1 MTTPGQAHPE
11 YLLRLGDNALILGQ
25 RLSEWCG
32 HGPALE
38 EDIALTNIALDLI
51 GQSRLLLTHA
61 GSLMTPPQSE
71 DELAYGRDQ
80 FAFRNF
86 TMLELPN
93 SGLEKGQQQ
102 RDFGFTIVRLFLFS
116 AYAVELWQA
125 LSKSGDPQ
133 LAAIAA
139 KSLKE
144 ARYHLRHA
152 GDWVLR
158 LGDGTAESHRR
169 AQRALQALLPYA
181 NEFFSPD
188 AVESEIVARGI
199 GVTGAGLQAN
209 WQATVSQVL
218 AAATLNWPTTSRFES
233 TGKCGRH
240 SEHFGFLL
248 AEMQSLAR
256 AHPGA
261 QW

>member
-1 MTTPGQAHPE
+1 MASAAHVD

-32 HGPALE
+32 HGPVLE
-38 EDIALTNIALDLI
+38 EDIALSNIALDLI
-51 GQSRLLLTHA
+51 GQARLLLAHA
-61 GSLMTPPQSE
+61 GSLMPVPQTE
-71 DELAYGRDQ
+71 DDLAYLRDQ

-102 RDFGFTIVRLFLFS
+102 RDYAFTIARNFLFS
-116 AYAVELWQA
+116 VYAVEQWTA
-125 LSKSGDPQ
+125 LSTSSDVQ

-144 ARYHLRHA
+144 ARYHVRHA
-152 GDWVLR
+152 TDWMLR
-158 LGDGTAESHRR
+158 FGDGTDESHHR
-169 AQRALQALLPYA
+169 AQAALVALWPYA
-181 NEFFSPD
+181 NEFFSTD
-188 AVESEIVARGI
+188 ATEADTAAQGI
-199 GVTGAGLQAN
+199 GVTGASLRPG
-209 WQATVSQVL
+209 WQATVSSVIAQ
-218 AAATLNWPTTSRFES
+218 ATLKEPPPSHFSS
-233 TGKCGRH
+233 TGKLGRH

>member
-1 MTTPGQAHPE
+1 MGNTSHVD
-11 YLLRLGDNALILGQ
+11 YLLRIGDNALILGQ

-32 HGPALE
+32 HGPVLE
-38 EDIALTNIALDLI
+38 EDIALSNIALDLI
-51 GQSRLLLTHA
+51 GQARLLLAHA
-61 GSLMTPPQSE
+61 GTLMPTPHSE
-71 DELAYGRDQ
+71 DQLAYERDQ
-80 FAFRNF
+80 FAFRNL

-102 RDFGFTIVRLFLFS
+102 RDYAFTIARNFLYS
-116 AYAVELWQA
+116 AYAVAQWQSLCA
-125 LSKSGDPQ
+125 STDAQ
-133 LAAIAA
+133 LAGIAA

-152 GDWVLR
+152 IDWMLR
-158 LGDGTAESHRR
+158 FGDGTDASHRR
-169 AQRALQALLPYA
+169 AQTALASLWPYA
-181 NEFFSPD
+181 NEFFTTD
-188 AVESEIVARGI
+188 ALESEVAAQGI
-199 GVTGAGLQAN
+199 GVTGASLRAA
-209 WQATVSQVL
+209 WDETVLSVI
-218 AAATLNWPTTSRFES
+218 AEATLAVPPASQFQS
-233 TGKCGRH
+233 TGKLGRH

>member
-1 MTTPGQAHPE
+1 MASHAHID

-32 HGPALE
+32 HGPVLE
-38 EDIALTNIALDLI
+38 EDIALTNIALDLV
-51 GQSRLLLTHA
+51 GQARLLLSHA
-61 GSLMTPPQSE
+61 GSLMNPSQSE
-71 DELAYGRDQ
+71 DELAYWREQ

-86 TMLELPN
+86 IMLELPN

-102 RDFGFTIVRLFLFS
+102 RDYAFTIARNFLFA
-116 AYAVELWQA
+116 AYAVALWQA
-125 LSKSGDPQ
+125 LSASTDAQ

-152 GDWVLR
+152 RDWMLR
-158 LGDGTAESHRR
+158 FGDGTEESHRR
-169 AQRALQALLPYA
+169 TQHSLDALMPYA
-181 NEFFSPD
+181 NEFFTAD
-188 AVESEIVARGI
+188 AIEAEVTAQGI
-199 GVTGAGLQAN
+199 GVAGASLKPA
-209 WQATVSQVL
+209 WSATVADVL
-218 AAATLNWPTTSRFES
+218 SEATLSWPPATLLAP
-233 TGKCGRH
+233 TGKFGRH

-256 AHPGA
+256 AHPGVT
-261 QW
+261 W